1 MFIARSEY
9 GKLHQA
15 PSPPK
20 VVCSRSN
27 TLLKLSN

>member
-9 GKLHQA
+9 GKLP